1 MIAAI
6 VQGPIGRLIPVG
18 ILLLAVQTAVF
29 TEVRPLGVV
38 PQVLVAFAAA
48 AGVAGGPERGM
59 LAGFVV
65 GLMFDLSTGAPMGSS
80 AITMGVAGMVA
91 GMISFLNV
99 EPRWWL
105 AALFVMLGSAAG
117 EAAVPLLR
125 FLIGQERV
133 LSDDVFLVVPVV
145 AVAAGVFSPLLVPLG
160 RWSLRLGKVEWK
172 VPADER

>member
-6 VQGPIGRLIPVG
+6 VQGPIGRLVPVG
-18 ILLLAVQTAVF
+18 VLLLAVQTAVF

-38 PQVLVAFAAA
+38 PQVLLAFAAA

-65 GLMFDLSTGAPMGSS
+65 GLMFDLSTGAPLGSS

-91 GMISFLNV
+91 GTISFLNV

-105 AALFVMLGSAAG
+105 AAIFVALGSATG
-117 EAAVPLLR
+117 EAAVPMLR
-125 FLIGQERV
+125 YLIGQERV
-133 LSDDVFLVVPVV
+133 LSGDSFLVVPVV
-145 AVAAGVFSPLLVPLG
+145 AAAAALVSPLFVPLG
-160 RWSLRLGKVEWK
+160 RWSLRLGKAEWK
-172 VPADER
+172 VPAE

>member
-6 VQGPIGRLIPVG
+6 VQGPIGRLVPLGV
-18 ILLLAVQTAVF
+18 LLLAVQTAVF

-38 PQVLVAFAAA
+38 PQVLLAFAAA

-80 AITMGVAGMVA
+80 AITMGLA
-91 GMISFLNV
+91 GMIAGTITFLNI

-117 EAAVPLLR
+117 EAAVPMLR

-133 LSDDVFLVVPVV
+133 MSDEIFVVVPVV
-145 AVAAGVFSPLLVPLG
+145 AIAAAIFSPVLIPLG

-172 VPADER
+172 VPAE

>member
-6 VQGPIGRLIPVG
+6 VQGPIGRLVPLGV
-18 ILLLAVQTAVF
+18 LLLAIQTAVF

-38 PQVLVAFAAA
+38 PQVLLAFAAA

-80 AITMGVAGMVA
+80 AITMGLAGMVA
-91 GMISFLNV
+91 GTITFLNI

-105 AALFVMLGSAAG
+105 AALFVMLGAAAG
-117 EAAVPLLR
+117 EAAVPMLR

-133 LSDDVFLVVPVV
+133 MSDEIFVVVPVV
-145 AVAAGVFSPLLVPLG
+145 AIAAAIFSPVLIPLG

-172 VPADER
+172 VPTE